1 MNSIE
6 VLSAG
11 TLTTVQDWPGRVG
24 LWEVG
29 VPPSGPMDNRS
40 LRIGNRLL
48 GNAEGAAGL
57 EVTLIGPRLRFDAA
71 ARVAVTGA
79 PLAVTLGGMPMP
91 RWQAFDVPAGGELAL
106 GAIRG
111 HGLRAY
117 VLVGGGIDGPSVM
130 GARAVFAA
138 ARLGGRPLRPGDLV
152 PFPNQSAAGVA
163 IDGPA

>member
-1 MNSIE
+1 MSRIE

-11 TLTTVQDWPGRVG
+11 TLTTIQDWPGRVG

-29 VPPSGPMDNRS
+29 VPPSGPMDDRS

-57 EVTLIGPRLRFDAA
+57 EVTLTGPRLRLDGPT
-71 ARVAVTGA
+71 RIAVTGA
-79 PLAVTLGGMPMP
+79 PLPVTLNGTATPQ
-91 RWQAFDVPAGGELAL
+91 WQPFDVPAGGVLAL

-152 PFPNQSAAGVA
+152 QV
-163 IDGPA
+163 